1 VASLK
6 RPRKIMIMVKA
17 GWPVDAVIKQLTPF
31 LEPGDLIIDGGNS
44 FFIDTERRS
53 KELEEAAIIDGAGR
67 FRIYWQ
73 IILPLSKAALI
84 ALSIFVF
91 LATWNDLFWPLIVLN
106 RLEMRTLT
114 VGLTVLQG
122 TYTQERGLVIA
133 GAVVASAPV
142 LLLYAIFQRRIV
154 QGVMLTG
161 MGGR

>member
-1 VASLK
+1 MGV
-6 RPRKIMIMVKA
+6 P
-17 GWPVDAVIKQLTPF
+17 
-31 LEPGDLIIDGGNS
+31 
-44 FFIDTERRS
+44 